1 MHQKKYLPQSKDDK
15 DFIYYLNKL
24 NAEEIQDD
32 VPILLEWLQDGNWPA
47 AKPVADFLISQ
58 LKLIQTEIL
67 DVLKSKDEV
76 WKYWIIESLLI
87 QTNISLHETILRA
100 LARISVYPTE
110 SEKETGLNTSAQAVL
125 QKQNQRT
132 GTG

>member
-15 DFIYYLNKL
+15 DFICYLTKL

-32 VPILLEWLQDGNWPA
+32 IPILLEWLQDGNWPA

-67 DVLKSKDEV
+67 DVLKSEDEI
-76 WKYWIIESLLI
+76 WKYWIIEYLLI
-87 QTNISLHETILRA
+87 QTNISLHKTILRE
-100 LARISVYPTE
+100 LARISEYP
-110 SEKETGLNTSAQAVL
+110 SLNEKEVGLDTSAHVVL
-125 QKQNQRT
+125 QKQNRMHF
-132 GTG
+132 